1 LAKLIHVTR
10 GKLAAAAE
18 TFDPVPEAGPQW
30 KARRPSAGSALDP
43 WFELT
48 TASPWIDTRVVRSD
62 SPGVAAAL
70 ETYGGLTG
78 PEHQAESLEPAD
90 QREVVLGGNAVAP
103 GSPPPT
109 AAADFRRQCAARL
122 AFEAEGLGGE
132 RQCLVLFALRGR
144 DGPVVQSFAGLHP
157 IGETSVHGAER
168 LAILVDVPV
177 GGQLALDLW
186 LRLAATHARSV
197 LGVRGVQVYLL

>member
-18 TFDPVPEAGPQW
+18 TFEPVPEAGPQW
-30 KARRPSAGSALDP
+30 KARRPSGGTVLDP

-48 TASPWIDTRVVRSD
+48 AASPWIDTRVVRSD

-78 PEHQAESLEPAD
+78 PDHQAEPLEPAD
-90 QREVVLGGNAVAP
+90 QREVVLGGNVVAP
-103 GSPPPT
+103 RTPPPT
-109 AAADFRRQCAARL
+109 APAEFRRQCCVRL
-122 AFEAEGLGGE
+122 SFEAEGLEGE

-144 DGPVVQSFAGLHP
+144 EGPIVQSFAGLHP
-157 IGETSVHGAER
+157 IGETSIHGAER
-168 LAILVDVPV
+168 LAVLVDVPL
-177 GGQLALDLW
+177 GGQLELDLW
-186 LRLAATHARSV
+186 LRLAASHAGAV
-197 LGVRGVQVYLL
+197 FGVRGVQVYLL